1 MSNPGLIFAALRQ
14 PGLSVH
20 PQEVRRFF
28 TAVYRRA
35 VPARDADSGAKGNA
49 QMEYAIGVIIG
60 LVIGGGGLWGF
71 MQLAARSTL
80 RQARTEADQIRSH
93 AALEAQNKAKEV
105 ELAARQEQLKLKEQF
120 EREHNAARN
129 ELKAHEQRINKR
141 EDTLDRKLDTLSM
154 KEKHLDDLETRLSRR
169 DKSVADKEQQ
179 LDKTLQEQ
187 RDRLLQISG
196 LSAEQARDMLLK
208 RIESECRQEAGAL
221 VQQITEQAQEEAKDK
236 SRQIILQAIQR
247 YAAEHTSD
255 HTVSTVT
262 IPSDDMKGRVI
273 GREGRNIRS
282 FEKATGVDV
291 IIDDTP
297 GVVVVSCFDPVRRE
311 VARLSLEKLVQDG
324 RIHPA
329 RIEEVVAATSK
340 EMEEELIKLG
350 KDAVQE
356 ANIGAVPR
364 PVVPMLGRL
373 AFRTSYGQNVLKHS
387 IEVAYLAQMMADELG
402 LDGTVA
408 RRAGLLHDIGKAMD
422 HEQEGGHPQIGM
434 EFLRR
439 FNESEAVLNACLAH
453 HGDVPATTPYTPLIM
468 AADAI
473 SASRPGARRESLE
486 RYVKR
491 LRDLEELATGFE
503 GVRQA
508 YAIQAGREVRVV
520 VDAKLVDDKV
530 SAKIARDIAQK
541 IEQEMQYPG
550 EIKVTV
556 LREVRSVEY
565 AR

>member
-1 MSNPGLIFAALRQ
+1 MPYI
-14 PGLSVH
+14 
-20 PQEVRRFF
+20 
-28 TAVYRRA
+28 
-35 VPARDADSGAKGNA
+35 
-49 QMEYAIGVIIG
+49 IGIIIG
-60 LVIGGGGLWGF
+60 LAIGAGGLLAF
-71 MQLAARSTL
+71 LQMAARNVL
-80 RQARTEADQIRSH
+80 KQARADADQIRH
-93 AALEAQNKAKEV
+93 NATQEAQNKAKEI
-105 ELAARQEQLKLKEQF
+105 ELAARQEQLRHKEQF
-120 EREHNAARN
+120 EREHEKERQ
-129 ELKAHEQRINKR
+129 ELKTLEQRLTKR
-141 EDTLDRKLDTLSM
+141 EDTLDRKLDTLAM
-154 KEKHLDDLETRLSRR
+154 KEKHLDELEARLTRR
-169 DKSVADKEQQ
+169 DKNVAEKEQQ
-179 LDKTLQEQ
+179 LDQSLKEQ
-187 RDRLLQISG
+187 KERLLQIAA
-196 LSAEQARDMLLK
+196 LSQEQAKELLL
-208 RIESECRQEAGAL
+208 RRVEDECRQEAGAL
-221 VQQITEQAQEEAKDK
+221 VQKITEQAQEEAKDK
-236 SRQIILQAIQR
+236 SRQIIIQAIQR

-311 VARLSLEKLVQDG
+311 VARISLEKLVQDG

-329 RIEEVVAATSK
+329 RIEEVVTATSK

-350 KDAVQE
+350 KEAVQE
-356 ANIGAVPR
+356 ANIANVPR
-364 PVVPMLGRL
+364 PVIPMLGRL
-373 AFRTSYGQNVLKHS
+373 GYRTSYGQNVLKHS

-402 LDGTVA
+402 LDGTLA

-434 EFLRR
+434 DFLRR
-439 FNESEAVLNACLAH
+439 FNEPEAVLNACLAH
-453 HGDVPATTPYTPLIM
+453 HGDAPATTPYTPLIM

-473 SASRPGARRESLE
+473 SASRPGARRESIE

-491 LRDLEELATGFE
+491 LRDLEDLATGFD

-508 YAIQAGREVRVV
+508 YAIQAGREVRVI
-520 VDAKLVDDKV
+520 VDAKLVDDKI
-530 SAKIARDIAQK
+530 SAKIARDIAKK
-541 IEQEMQYPG
+541 IEEEMQYPG

-556 LREVRSVEY
+556 MREVRSVEY

>member
-1 MSNPGLIFAALRQ
+1 MSYI
-14 PGLSVH
+14 
-20 PQEVRRFF
+20 
-28 TAVYRRA
+28 
-35 VPARDADSGAKGNA
+35 
-49 QMEYAIGVIIG
+49 IGIIIG
-60 LVIGGGGLWGF
+60 LIVGGG
-71 MQLAARSTL
+71 AAWAL
-80 RQARTEADQIRSH
+80 LQMAAQNALKAARTEADLMRNNAIQES
-93 AALEAQNKAKEV
+93 QNKAKEI
-105 ELAARQEQLKLKEQF
+105 ELAARQQQLKLREEY
-120 EREHNAARN
+120 ERENEAARN
-129 ELKAHEQRINKR
+129 NMKQLEQRLNKR
-141 EDTLDRKLDTLSM
+141 EDTLDRKLDTLGM
-154 KEKHLDDLETRLSRR
+154 KEKHLDDQENRLARR
-169 DKSVADKEQQ
+169 EKGMAEKEAQ
-179 LDKTLQEQ
+179 LDKTLTEQ

-196 LSAEQARDMLLK
+196 LSADQAKDMLLK
-208 RIESECRQEAGAL
+208 RIEYECRQEAGAL
-221 VQQITEQAQEEAKDK
+221 VQQITEQAQEEAKEK
-236 SRQIILQAIQR
+236 SRMIVLQAIQR

-282 FEKATGVDV
+282 FEKSTGVDV

-311 VARLSLEKLVQDG
+311 IARMSLEKLVQDG

-329 RIEEVVAATSK
+329 RIEEVVAQTSK
-340 EMEEELIKLG
+340 EMEEELVKLG
-350 KDAVQE
+350 KEAVQE
-356 ANIGAVPR
+356 ANLGNIPR
-364 PVVPMLGRL
+364 PMIPMLGRL
-373 AFRTSYGQNVLKHS
+373 GFRTSYGQNVLKHS

-402 LDGTVA
+402 LDGALA

-422 HEQEGGHPQIGM
+422 HEQEGGHPQLGM
-434 EFLRR
+434 EFLRK
-439 FNESEAVLNACLAH
+439 FNEPEAVLNACLAH

-508 YAIQAGREVRVV
+508 YAIQAGREVRVI
-520 VDAKLVDDKV
+520 VDAKLVDDKI
-530 SAKIARDIAQK
+530 SAKLARDIANK
-541 IEQEMQYPG
+541 IQQEMQYPG

-556 LREVRSVEY
+556 MREVRSVEY

>member
-1 MSNPGLIFAALRQ
+1 LVGIAA
-14 PGLSVH
+14 GAAGFWVI
-20 PQEVRRFF
+20 
-28 TAVYRRA
+28 
-35 VPARDADSGAKGNA
+35 ARMAARNLLEQARKDAEQTRGNA
-49 QMEYAIGVIIG
+49 IA
-60 LVIGGGGLWGF
+60 
-71 MQLAARSTL
+71 
-80 RQARTEADQIRSH
+80 EA
-93 AALEAQNKAKEV
+93 ENKAKAI
-105 ELAARQEQLKLKEQF
+105 ELAGKQEQLKRREQF
-120 EREHNAARN
+120 EKESEQERN
-129 ELKAHEQRINKR
+129 QLKAQEARLDKR

-154 KEKHLDDLETRLSRR
+154 KEKHLDDLENRLVRR
-169 DKSVADKEQQ
+169 DKSVSEKEQQ
-179 LDKTLQEQ
+179 LDKAIAEQ
-187 RDRLLQISG
+187 REKLLQISG
-196 LSAEQARDMLLK
+196 LAPEQAKEMLLK
-208 RIESECRQEAGAL
+208 RVESECRQEAGAL

-236 SRQIILQAIQR
+236 SRQIIVQAIQR

-329 RIEEVVAATSK
+329 RIEEIVATTSK
-340 EMEEELIKLG
+340 EMEEELLKLG
-350 KDAVQE
+350 KEAVQE
-356 ANIGAVPR
+356 ANVGSVPR
-364 PVVPMLGRL
+364 PLIPMLGRL

-422 HEQEGGHPQIGM
+422 HETEGGHPQIGM
-434 EFLRR
+434 EFLRK

-453 HGDVPATTPYTPLIM
+453 HGDAPATTPYTPLIM

-508 YAIQAGREVRVV
+508 YAIQAGREVRVI
-520 VDAKLVDDKV
+520 VDAKLVDDKI
-530 SAKIARDIAQK
+530 SAKIARDIAKK
-541 IEQEMQYPG
+541 IEEEMQYPG

-556 LREVRSVEY
+556 MREVRSVEY